1 MFYAR
6 RDILK
11 KLLKRYFIDAL
22 GSMAVGLFSSL
33 IIGVIIKQISTIEV
47 FSYLKSVTEFL
58 EPTSPVI
65 GSVIGVSISYGLKS
79 KPLAMFSSGI
89 VGAIG
94 YIAGGP
100 VGSFIGV
107 IIGAEIGSFISGKTP
122 IDIILVPFITI
133 STGGLVANF
142 TGPYIKDFMDI
153 LGNVITKSTDMQP
166 LLMGIIISVIV
177 GIALTLPISS
187 AALCIMLGLGG
198 IAGGAAV
205 AGCSAQMIGFAVISF
220 SDNGI
225 EGLMSQG
232 LGTSMLQI
240 TNIMRKPIVWLA
252 PIVASVVTGALST
265 TVFHMQASPTGAG
278 MGTSGFVG
286 QISTYSVM
294 SAYESPMIVI
304 IKIILLHFII
314 PAAVALLVDFML
326 RRAGIVKKGD
336 MKIKV

>member
-1 MFYAR
+1 MMGGY
-6 RDILK
+6 DLK
-11 KLLKRYFIDAL
+11 KILKRYFIDAL

-33 IIGVIIKQISTIEV
+33 VIGVIIKQISIIPV
-47 FSYLKSVTEFL
+47 FSYLESLTEFL
-58 EPTSPVI
+58 APTSPVV
-65 GSVIGVSISYGLKS
+65 GAVIGVSIAYGLRA
-79 KPLAMFSSGI
+79 KPLVMFSSGI

-107 IIGAEIGSFISGKTP
+107 IIGAEVGSFILGKTP

-133 STGGLVANF
+133 STGGLIANF
-142 TGPYIKDFMDI
+142 TGPYIANVMDI
-153 LGNVITKSTDMQP
+153 IGNVISKSTDMRP

-198 IAGGAAV
+198 IAGGAAL

-240 TNIMRKPIVWLA
+240 TNIMKKPIIWLA
-252 PIVASVVTGALST
+252 PIIASAVTGALST
-265 TVFHMQASPTGAG
+265 TVFYMQTTPTGAG
-278 MGTSGFVG
+278 MGTSGLVG
-286 QISTYSVM
+286 QISAYAVM
-294 SAYESPMIVI
+294 SAYESSTIVI
-304 IKIILLHFII
+304 VKIILLHFII
-314 PAAVALLVDFML
+314 PAIVALAVDFML
-326 RRAGIVKKGD
+326 RRAGIIKKGD
-336 MKIKV
+336 MKIKI

>member
-1 MFYAR
+1 M
-6 RDILK
+6 K
-11 KLLKRYFIDAL
+11 KFLKRYFIDAL
-22 GSMAVGLFSSL
+22 GSMAFGLFSSL
-33 IIGVIIKQISTIEV
+33 IIGVIIKQISTIEM
-47 FSYLKSVTEFL
+47 FSYLKLVTEFL

-65 GSVIGVSISYGLKS
+65 GAVIGVSIAYGLKS

-133 STGGLVANF
+133 STGGLIASF
-142 TGPYIKDFMDI
+142 AGPYIMNFMDM
-153 LGNVITKSTDMQP
+153 LGSVITKSTDMQP

-187 AALCIMLGLGG
+187 AALCIMLGLSG

-205 AGCSAQMIGFAVISF
+205 AGCSAQMIGFAVTSF
-220 SDNGI
+220 SDNGV
-225 EGLMSQG
+225 EGLLSQG

-240 TNIMRKPIVWLA
+240 TNIMKKPIIWIA
-252 PIVASVVTGALST
+252 PIVASIVTGGLST
-265 TVFHMQASPTGAG
+265 AVFSMQTAPLGAG
-278 MGTSGFVG
+278 MGTSGLVG

-294 SAYESPMIVI
+294 SAYESPTVVIV
-304 IKIILLHFII
+304 KIILLHFII
-314 PAAVALLVDFML
+314 PAIIALLVDFML
-326 RRAGIVKKGD
+326 RRAGLIKKGD
-336 MKIKV
+336 MKIKI